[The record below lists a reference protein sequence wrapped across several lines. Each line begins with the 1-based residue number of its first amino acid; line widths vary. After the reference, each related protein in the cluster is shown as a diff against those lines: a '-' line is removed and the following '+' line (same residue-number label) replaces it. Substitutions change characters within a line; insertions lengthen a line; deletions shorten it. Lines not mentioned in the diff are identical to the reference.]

1 MNDITSQLLSWYR
14 HSGRLL
20 PWRET
25 KDPYRIWL
33 SEVILQ
39 QTRVDQGLPYY
50 LRFVEAYPDIF
61 LLATSAEHEVFKL
74 WQGLGY
80 YSRARNLLRTAQHVV
95 NDFNGV
101 FPSDL
106 KTLQSLPGIGPY
118 TAAAISSLAYG
129 LPNPV
134 VDGNVYRVISRLY
147 GVTTPVPSLKA
158 HAEFVKISQ
167 SMMSDYDPAYFN
179 QAMMELGALVCTP
192 KNPQCA
198 DCPFRSACFAY
209 RHGQTEKFPVQMPKT
224 KQKIVHLHYIVIS
237 TTNVSCPELV
247 LRHRSSKGIWAG
259 LYDFPCVETENPVMP
274 EEILAPALSKI
285 GIAELNYHITGVST
299 EYKHLLTHRILKA
312 KFISVSIEI
321 AALPELKKPLLL
333 VKQSSLPNYP
343 VPVLVD
349 KFLHDLSWIKE

>member
-1 MNDITSQLLSWYR
+1 
-14 HSGRLL
+14 
-20 PWRET
+20 
-25 KDPYRIWL
+25 
-33 SEVILQ
+33 
-39 QTRVDQGLPYY
+39 
-50 LRFVEAYPDIF
+50 
-61 LLATSAEHEVFKL
+61 
-74 WQGLGY
+74 
-80 YSRARNLLRTAQHVV
+80 
-95 NDFNGV
+95 
-101 FPSDL
+101 
-106 KTLQSLPGIGPY
+106 
-118 TAAAISSLAYG
+118 
-129 LPNPV
+129 
-134 VDGNVYRVISRLY
+134 
-147 GVTTPVPSLKA
+147 
-158 HAEFVKISQ
+158 
-167 SMMSDYDPAYFN
+167 MMSDYDPAYFN